1 MKSLENQRQ
10 KGASTI
16 RSPQKRKEKEEEEE
30 EEAKTYEG
38 YFWEYFETPP
48 PRRKAK
54 SVPVSNISR
63 NTLLIS
69 KVFFWWNSERKQIK
83 LQEEG

>member
-48 PRRKAK
+48 
-54 SVPVSNISR
+54 
-63 NTLLIS
+63 
-69 KVFFWWNSERKQIK
+69 
-83 LQEEG
+83 QEEG